1 MYIIYKNIL
10 TLEIHKFKKIK
21 NLQYI
26 ISYLGLIPYI
36 YLLID
41 KYIFLRI
48 EEEILLNFILYY
60 TLIISIFI
68 GSINWNL
75 QKKVPNHLIIYG
87 FIPTVYS
94 LIIIILNLYSYNIKI
109 LFLLTVI
116 LLISQ
121 LFFDFILIFANLKN
135 KKVFYFLRLPLTILI
150 CLILIIIII

>member
-1 MYIIYKNIL
+1 M
-10 TLEIHKFKKIK
+10 K

-26 ISYLGLIPYI
+26 ISYFGLIPYI

-41 KYIFLRI
+41 KYLFLNI
-48 EEEILLNFILYY
+48 EEEILYNFILYY
-60 TLIISIFI
+60 TLIISVFI

-75 QKKVPNHLIIYG
+75 QTKVPNHLIIYG

-94 LIIIILNLYSYNIKI
+94 LILIILNLYSYNIKI
-109 LFLLTVI
+109 LFLLSII

-150 CLILIIIII
+150 SLILIILVF

>member
-1 MYIIYKNIL
+1 M
-10 TLEIHKFKKIK
+10 K

-26 ISYLGLIPYI
+26 ISYFGLIPYI

-41 KYIFLRI
+41 KYLFLNI
-48 EEEILLNFILYY
+48 EEEILYNFILYY
-60 TLIISIFI
+60 TLIISVFI

-75 QKKVPNHLIIYG
+75 QSKVPNHLIIYG

-94 LIIIILNLYSYNIKI
+94 LILIILNLYSYNIKI
-109 LFLLTVI
+109 LFLLSII

>member
-1 MYIIYKNIL
+1 M
-10 TLEIHKFKKIK
+10 K

-26 ISYLGLIPYI
+26 ISYFGLIPYI

-41 KYIFLRI
+41 KYLFLNI
-48 EEEILLNFILYY
+48 EEEILYNFILYY
-60 TLIISIFI
+60 TLIISVFI

-75 QKKVPNHLIIYG
+75 QSKVPNHLIIYG
-87 FIPTVYS
+87 FKPTVYS
-94 LIIIILNLYSYNIKI
+94 LILIILNLYSYNIKI
-109 LFLLTVI
+109 LFLLSII

-150 CLILIIIII
+150 SLILIILVF

>member
-1 MYIIYKNIL
+1 M
-10 TLEIHKFKKIK
+10 K

-26 ISYLGLIPYI
+26 ISYFGLIPYI

-41 KYIFLRI
+41 KYLFLNI
-48 EEEILLNFILYY
+48 EEEILYNFILYY
-60 TLIISIFI
+60 TLIISVFI

-75 QKKVPNHLIIYG
+75 QSKVPNHLIIYG

-94 LIIIILNLYSYNIKI
+94 LILIILNLYSYNIKI
-109 LFLLTVI
+109 LFLLSII

-150 CLILIIIII
+150 SLILIILVF

>member
-1 MYIIYKNIL
+1 M
-10 TLEIHKFKKIK
+10 K

-26 ISYLGLIPYI
+26 ISYFGLIPYI

-41 KYIFLRI
+41 KYLFLNN
-48 EEEILLNFILYY
+48 EEEILYNFILYY
-60 TLIISIFI
+60 TLIISVFI

-75 QKKVPNHLIIYG
+75 QSKVPNHLIIYG

-94 LIIIILNLYSYNIKI
+94 LILIILNLYSYNIKI
-109 LFLLTVI
+109 LFLLSII

-150 CLILIIIII
+150 SLILIIIIV

>member
-1 MYIIYKNIL
+1 M
-10 TLEIHKFKKIK
+10 K

-26 ISYLGLIPYI
+26 ISYFGLIPYI

-41 KYIFLRI
+41 KYLFLNI
-48 EEEILLNFILYY
+48 EEEILYNFILYY
-60 TLIISIFI
+60 TLIISVFI

-75 QKKVPNHLIIYG
+75 QTKVPNHLIIYG

-94 LIIIILNLYSYNIKI
+94 LILIILNLYSYNIKI
-109 LFLLTVI
+109 LFLLSII

-121 LFFDFILIFANLKN
+121 LFFDFILIFANLNN

-150 CLILIIIII
+150 SLILIILVF

>member
-1 MYIIYKNIL
+1 M
-10 TLEIHKFKKIK
+10 K

-26 ISYLGLIPYI
+26 ISYFGLIPYI

-41 KYIFLRI
+41 KYLFLNI
-48 EEEILLNFILYY
+48 EEEILYNFILYY
-60 TLIISIFI
+60 TLIISVFI

-75 QKKVPNHLIIYG
+75 QSKVPNHLIIYG

-94 LIIIILNLYSYNIKI
+94 LILIILNLYSYNIKI
-109 LFLLTVI
+109 LFLLSI
-116 LLISQ
+116 FLLISQ

-150 CLILIIIII
+150 SLILIILVF

>member
-1 MYIIYKNIL
+1 M
-10 TLEIHKFKKIK
+10 
-21 NLQYI
+21 QYI

-36 YLLID
+36 YLVID

-75 QKKVPNHLIIYG
+75 QKKIPNHLIIYG

-94 LIIIILNLYSYNIKI
+94 LILIILNLYSYNIKI
-109 LFLLTVI
+109 LFLLSII
-116 LLISQ
+116 LLIAQ
-121 LFFDFILIFANLKN
+121 LFFDFILIFANLRN

-150 CLILIIIII
+150 SIILMIIIV

>member
-1 MYIIYKNIL
+1 M
-10 TLEIHKFKKIK
+10 
-21 NLQYI
+21 QYI

-75 QKKVPNHLIIYG
+75 QKKIPNHLIIYG

-94 LIIIILNLYSYNIKI
+94 LILIILNLYSYNIKI
-109 LFLLTVI
+109 LFLLSVI
-116 LLISQ
+116 LLIAQ

-135 KKVFYFLRLPLTILI
+135 KKVFYFLRFPLTILI
-150 CLILIIIII
+150 SLILIILVF

>member
-1 MYIIYKNIL
+1 MK
-10 TLEIHKFKKIK
+10 H
-21 NLQYI
+21 LQYI
-26 ISYLGLIPYI
+26 ISYFGLIPYI

-41 KYIFLRI
+41 KYLFLNI
-48 EEEILLNFILYY
+48 EEEILYNFILYY
-60 TLIISIFI
+60 TLIISVFI

-75 QKKVPNHLIIYG
+75 QSKVPNHLIIYG

-94 LIIIILNLYSYNIKI
+94 LILIILNLYSYNIKI
-109 LFLLTVI
+109 LFLLSII

-150 CLILIIIII
+150 SLILIILVF

>member
-1 MYIIYKNIL
+1 M
-10 TLEIHKFKKIK
+10 
-21 NLQYI
+21 QYI

-41 KYIFLRI
+41 KYMFLRI

-75 QKKVPNHLIIYG
+75 QKKIPNHLIIYG

-94 LIIIILNLYSYNIKI
+94 LILIILNLYSYNIKI
-109 LFLLTVI
+109 LFLLSVI

-121 LFFDFILIFANLKN
+121 LFFDFILIFANLRN

-150 CLILIIIII
+150 SIILMIIIV

>member
-1 MYIIYKNIL
+1 M
-10 TLEIHKFKKIK
+10 
-21 NLQYI
+21 QYI

-41 KYIFLRI
+41 KYLFLNI
-48 EEEILLNFILYY
+48 EEEILYNFILYY
-60 TLIISIFI
+60 TLIISVFI

-75 QKKVPNHLIIYG
+75 QSKVPNHLIIYG

-94 LIIIILNLYSYNIKI
+94 LILIILNLYSYNIKI
-109 LFLLTVI
+109 LFLLSII

-135 KKVFYFLRLPLTILI
+135 KKVFYFLRLPLTIFIILN
-150 CLILIIIII
+150 LIILVF

>member
-1 MYIIYKNIL
+1 M
-10 TLEIHKFKKIK
+10 
-21 NLQYI
+21 QYI

-41 KYIFLRI
+41 KYMFLRI

-68 GSINWNL
+68 GSINWDL
-75 QKKVPNHLIIYG
+75 QKKIPNHLIIYG

-94 LIIIILNLYSYNIKI
+94 LILIILNLYSYNIKI
-109 LFLLTVI
+109 LFLLSVI
-116 LLISQ
+116 LLIAQ
-121 LFFDFILIFANLKN
+121 LFFDFILIFANLRN

-150 CLILIIIII
+150 SIILMIIIV

>member
-1 MYIIYKNIL
+1 M
-10 TLEIHKFKKIK
+10 K

-41 KYIFLRI
+41 KYLFLNI
-48 EEEILLNFILYY
+48 EEEILYNFILYY
-60 TLIISIFI
+60 TLIISVFI

-75 QKKVPNHLIIYG
+75 QSKVPNHLIIYG

-94 LIIIILNLYSYNIKI
+94 LILIILNLYSYNIKI
-109 LFLLTVI
+109 LFLLSII

-150 CLILIIIII
+150 SLILIIIIV

>member
-1 MYIIYKNIL
+1 M
-10 TLEIHKFKKIK
+10 K

-26 ISYLGLIPYI
+26 ISYFGLIPYI
-36 YLLID
+36 YSLID
-41 KYIFLRI
+41 KYLFLNI
-48 EEEILLNFILYY
+48 EEEILYNFILYY
-60 TLIISIFI
+60 TLIISVFI

-75 QKKVPNHLIIYG
+75 QSKVPNHLIIYG

-94 LIIIILNLYSYNIKI
+94 LILIILNLYSYNIKI
-109 LFLLTVI
+109 LFLLSII

-150 CLILIIIII
+150 SLILIILVF

>member
-1 MYIIYKNIL
+1 M
-10 TLEIHKFKKIK
+10 K

-26 ISYLGLIPYI
+26 ISYFGLIPYI

-41 KYIFLRI
+41 KYLFLNI
-48 EEEILLNFILYY
+48 EEEILYNFILYY
-60 TLIISIFI
+60 TLIISVFI

-75 QKKVPNHLIIYG
+75 KSKVLNHLIIYG

-94 LIIIILNLYSYNIKI
+94 LILIILNLYSYNIKI
-109 LFLLTVI
+109 LFLLSII

-150 CLILIIIII
+150 SLILIILVF

>member
-1 MYIIYKNIL
+1 M
-10 TLEIHKFKKIK
+10 
-21 NLQYI
+21 QYI

-75 QKKVPNHLIIYG
+75 QKKIPNHLIIYG

-94 LIIIILNLYSYNIKI
+94 LILIILNLYSYNIKI
-109 LFLLTVI
+109 LFLLSII
-116 LLISQ
+116 LLIAQ
-121 LFFDFILIFANLKN
+121 LFFDFILIFANIRN
-135 KKVFYFLRLPLTILI
+135 KKVFYFLRLPLTVLI
-150 CLILIIIII
+150 SLILIIIVI

>member
-1 MYIIYKNIL
+1 M
-10 TLEIHKFKKIK
+10 K

-26 ISYLGLIPYI
+26 ISYFGLIPYI

-41 KYIFLRI
+41 KYLFLNI
-48 EEEILLNFILYY
+48 EEEILYNFILYY
-60 TLIISIFI
+60 TLIISVFI

-75 QKKVPNHLIIYG
+75 QSKVPNHLIIYG

-94 LIIIILNLYSYNIKI
+94 LILIILNLYSYNIKT
-109 LFLLTVI
+109 LFLLSII

-150 CLILIIIII
+150 SLILIILVF

>member
-1 MYIIYKNIL
+1 M
-10 TLEIHKFKKIK
+10 K

-26 ISYLGLIPYI
+26 ISYFGLIPYI

-41 KYIFLRI
+41 KYLFLNI
-48 EEEILLNFILYY
+48 EEEILYNFILYY
-60 TLIISIFI
+60 TLIISVFI

-75 QKKVPNHLIIYG
+75 QSKVPNHLIIYG

-94 LIIIILNLYSYNIKI
+94 LILIILNLYSYNIKI
-109 LFLLTVI
+109 LFLLSFI

-150 CLILIIIII
+150 SLILIILVF

>member
-1 MYIIYKNIL
+1 M
-10 TLEIHKFKKIK
+10 
-21 NLQYI
+21 QYI

-75 QKKVPNHLIIYG
+75 QKKIPNHLIIYG

-94 LIIIILNLYSYNIKI
+94 LILIILNLYSYNIKI
-109 LFLLTVI
+109 LFLLSVI
-116 LLISQ
+116 LLITQ
-121 LFFDFILIFANLKN
+121 LFFDFILIFANLRN

-150 CLILIIIII
+150 SLNLIILVF

>member
-1 MYIIYKNIL
+1 M
-10 TLEIHKFKKIK
+10 
-21 NLQYI
+21 QYI

-75 QKKVPNHLIIYG
+75 QKKIPNHLIIYG

-94 LIIIILNLYSYNIKI
+94 LILIILNLYSYNIKI
-109 LFLLTVI
+109 LFLLSII
-116 LLISQ
+116 LLIAQ
-121 LFFDFILIFANLKN
+121 LFFDFILIFVNLRN

-150 CLILIIIII
+150 SLIFIKIK

>member
-1 MYIIYKNIL
+1 M
-10 TLEIHKFKKIK
+10 K

-41 KYIFLRI
+41 KYLFLKI
-48 EEEILLNFILYY
+48 EEEILYNFILYY
-60 TLIISIFI
+60 TLIISVFI
-68 GSINWNL
+68 GSINWNF

-94 LIIIILNLYSYNIKI
+94 LFLIILNLYSYNIKI
-109 LFLLTVI
+109 LFLLSII

-150 CLILIIIII
+150 SITLIIIIV

>member
-1 MYIIYKNIL
+1 M
-10 TLEIHKFKKIK
+10 
-21 NLQYI
+21 QYI

-75 QKKVPNHLIIYG
+75 QKKIPNHLIIYG

-94 LIIIILNLYSYNIKI
+94 LILIILNLYSYNIKI
-109 LFLLTVI
+109 LFLLSVI
-116 LLISQ
+116 LLITQ
-121 LFFDFILIFANLKN
+121 LFFDFILIFANLRN

-150 CLILIIIII
+150 SIILMIIIV

>member
-1 MYIIYKNIL
+1 M
-10 TLEIHKFKKIK
+10 
-21 NLQYI
+21 QYI

-36 YLLID
+36 YLVID

-75 QKKVPNHLIIYG
+75 QKKIPNHLIIYG

-94 LIIIILNLYSYNIKI
+94 LILIILNLYSYNIKI
-109 LFLLTVI
+109 LFLLSII
-116 LLISQ
+116 LLIAQ
-121 LFFDFILIFANLKN
+121 LFFDFILIFANIRN
-135 KKVFYFLRLPLTILI
+135 KKVFYFLRLPLTVLI
-150 CLILIIIII
+150 SLILIIIVI

>member
-1 MYIIYKNIL
+1 M
-10 TLEIHKFKKIK
+10 
-21 NLQYI
+21 QYI

-68 GSINWNL
+68 GSINWDL
-75 QKKVPNHLIIYG
+75 QKKIPNHLIIYG

-94 LIIIILNLYSYNIKI
+94 LILIILNLYSYNIKI
-109 LFLLTVI
+109 LFLLSVI
-116 LLISQ
+116 LLITQ
-121 LFFDFILIFANLKN
+121 LFFDFILIFAKVRN

-150 CLILIIIII
+150 SVILMIIIV

>member
-1 MYIIYKNIL
+1 M
-10 TLEIHKFKKIK
+10 
-21 NLQYI
+21 QYI

-48 EEEILLNFILYY
+48 EEEIFLNFILYY

-68 GSINWNL
+68 GSINWDL
-75 QKKVPNHLIIYG
+75 QKKIPNHLIIYG

-94 LIIIILNLYSYNIKI
+94 LILIILNLYSYNIRI
-109 LFLLTVI
+109 LFLLSVI
-116 LLISQ
+116 LLITQ

-150 CLILIIIII
+150 SLILIILVF

>member
-1 MYIIYKNIL
+1 M
-10 TLEIHKFKKIK
+10 K

-41 KYIFLRI
+41 KYLFLNI
-48 EEEILLNFILYY
+48 KEEILLSFLLYY
-60 TLIISIFI
+60 TLIISVFI

-75 QKKVPNHLIIYG
+75 QTKVPNHLIIYG

-94 LIIIILNLYSYNIKI
+94 LILIILNLYSYHIKI
-109 LFLLTVI
+109 LFLLSII

-150 CLILIIIII
+150 SLILIILVF

>member
-1 MYIIYKNIL
+1 M
-10 TLEIHKFKKIK
+10 
-21 NLQYI
+21 QYI

-36 YLLID
+36 YLVID

-75 QKKVPNHLIIYG
+75 QKKIPNHLIIYG

-94 LIIIILNLYSYNIKI
+94 LVLIILNLYSYNIKI
-109 LFLLTVI
+109 LFLLSVI
-116 LLISQ
+116 LLIAQ
-121 LFFDFILIFANLKN
+121 LFFDFVLIFANVRN
-135 KKVFYFLRLPLTILI
+135 KKVFYYLRLPLTVLI
-150 CLILIIIII
+150 SLILIIIVI

>member
-1 MYIIYKNIL
+1 M
-10 TLEIHKFKKIK
+10 
-21 NLQYI
+21 QYI

-75 QKKVPNHLIIYG
+75 QKKIPNHLIIYG

-94 LIIIILNLYSYNIKI
+94 LVLIILNLYSYNIKI
-109 LFLLTVI
+109 LFLLSVI
-116 LLISQ
+116 LLIAQ
-121 LFFDFILIFANLKN
+121 LFFDFILIFSNVRN
-135 KKVFYFLRLPLTILI
+135 KKVFYFLRLPLTISI
-150 CLILIIIII
+150 SLILIIIVI

>member
-1 MYIIYKNIL
+1 M
-10 TLEIHKFKKIK
+10 
-21 NLQYI
+21 QYI

-75 QKKVPNHLIIYG
+75 QKKIPNHLIIYG

-94 LIIIILNLYSYNIKI
+94 LILIILNLYSYNIKI
-109 LFLLTVI
+109 LFLLSVI

-121 LFFDFILIFANLKN
+121 LFFDFILIFANVRN
-135 KKVFYFLRLPLTILI
+135 KKVFYLLRLPLTVLI
-150 CLILIIIII
+150 SLILIIIVI

>member
-1 MYIIYKNIL
+1 M
-10 TLEIHKFKKIK
+10 
-21 NLQYI
+21 QYI

-36 YLLID
+36 YLVID

-150 CLILIIIII
+150 SLILIIIIV

>member
-1 MYIIYKNIL
+1 M
-10 TLEIHKFKKIK
+10 K

-41 KYIFLRI
+41 KYLFLNI
-48 EEEILLNFILYY
+48 EEEILYNFILYY
-60 TLIISIFI
+60 TLIISVFI

-75 QKKVPNHLIIYG
+75 QSKVPNHLIIYG

-94 LIIIILNLYSYNIKI
+94 LILIILNLYSYNIKI
-109 LFLLTVI
+109 LFLLSII

-150 CLILIIIII
+150 SLILIIIIF